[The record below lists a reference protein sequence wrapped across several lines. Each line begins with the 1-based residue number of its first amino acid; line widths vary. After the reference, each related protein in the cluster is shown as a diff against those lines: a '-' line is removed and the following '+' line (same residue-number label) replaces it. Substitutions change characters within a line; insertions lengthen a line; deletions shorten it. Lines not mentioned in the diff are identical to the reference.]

1 MPITAFTGDG
11 AILRTSKG
19 ELIDLSA
26 GAGITCLGYGHRTV
40 TEALKGQLDTLPYA
54 HAANFTTSPVEQL
67 AQMLLDST
75 AHPSFDDGAVMF
87 LNGGGE
93 AVEAACKLAVQYFI
107 ESQGDTTSFVARKL
121 SYHGNSFFCLALGD
135 HPRKQPY
142 MNYNPLKYPNQLLQ
156 RLPVHRIGVRSSE
169 LDLANLEDQL
179 KDHANITVVIEPI
192 AGTTCGIE
200 PPQRDYLPRLKHLCN
215 PTTLLIY
222 DEVLCGNYRTA
233 RPYAWQH
240 YAPTDPPDMIVVGKG
255 LTGGYFP
262 LSAVIVN
269 ARVKNALL
277 KGSGKLW
284 HSTTNQNHALGSAG
298 AIAASFAYR
307 SAIPR
312 IKELSLQLKGR
323 LRQLKLSH
331 ERIERISGEGCLW
344 GIQLDETMVGV
355 HEALRSRGQDFGLAL
370 YTDGGSTEQAN
381 MILIAPPYC
390 ITDAQMDLAFHRL
403 DHLLKEVLA

>member
-93 AVEAACKLAVQYFI
+93 AVEAACKLAVQYFT
-107 ESQGDTTSFVARKL
+107 ETQAAATSFIARER
-121 SYHGNSFFCLALGD
+121 SYHGNSFFCLALGE
-135 HPRKQPY
+135 HPRKWPY
-142 MNYNPLKYPNQLLQ
+142 LNYNPFHPNLLLR
-156 RLPVHRIGVRSSE
+156 RLPVHQVGARSSA
-169 LDLANLEDQL
+169 LDLAGLEDQL
-179 KDHANITVVIEPI
+179 KDRANVTIVIEPI

-200 PPQRDYLPRLKHLCN
+200 PPQRDYLPRLKHLCT

-222 DEVLCGNYRTA
+222 DEVLCGNYRTG

-240 YAPTDPPDMIVVGKG
+240 FAPTDPPDMIVIGKG

-277 KGSGKLW
+277 QGSGKLW
-284 HSTTNQNHALGSAG
+284 HSTTNQNHALGSAAG
-298 AIAASFAYR
+298 IAASFAYR
-307 SAIPR
+307 SAVPR

-323 LRQLKLSH
+323 LRQLKLNH
-331 ERIERISGEGCLW
+331 ERITRISGEGCLW
-344 GIQLDETMVGV
+344 GIQLDKALIGV
-355 HEALRSRGQDFGLAL
+355 HETLRSRGQDFGLAL
-370 YTDGGSTEQAN
+370 YTDGGPNNEQAN

-390 ITDAQMDLAFHRL
+390 ITDFQMDLAFHRL
-403 DHLLKEVLA
+403 DRLLKEVLT